1 MSGFL
6 PDKPRTRFSTK
17 RVRSGFTLIELLV
30 VIAIIAILAG
40 MLLPA
45 LSKAKSSASRIKCL
59 NNIRQLSLGIRM
71 YGDDFED
78 LFPRSQHSS
87 FAYHQPPWEITVRP
101 YVGLEALQSS
111 EGMSALHNGVFRCP
125 KAGKLA
131 RWSYGLNVYFELEE
145 ADDYRG
151 RPKTWRKQT
160 SLTRPT
166 ETILLGEVVDGA
178 DHIMAHFWDQGM
190 TSSVDKD
197 RHGKDDRSVY
207 GYADG
212 HASVERFETTYA
224 SDPNPVDQWH
234 PLGTGK

>member
-1 MSGFL
+1 MQFIHPKKGRAGS
-6 PDKPRTRFSTK
+6 PNK

-45 LSKAKSSASRIKCL
+45 LSKAKASASRIKCL
-59 NNIRQLSLGIRM
+59 NNTRQLSLGIRM
-71 YGDDFED
+71 YSDDFED
-78 LFPRSQHSS
+78 TFPRSQHSS

-101 YVGLEALQSS
+101 YVGMQELQSS
-111 EGMSALHNGVFRCP
+111 EGMPALHNGIFKCP
-125 KAGKLA
+125 KAGKLT

-145 ADDYRG
+145 TDDYRG

-160 SLTRPT
+160 SLPQPT

-190 TSSVDKD
+190 PSSVDKD
-197 RHGKDDRSVY
+197 RHGQDDRSVY

-212 HASVERFETTYA
+212 HATVERFEKTFA
-224 SDPNPVDQWH
+224 STPGPVDQWH
-234 PLGTGK
+234 PLGAQE

>member
-1 MSGFL
+1 M
-6 PDKPRTRFSTK
+6 RFKSDQNGCTCFHK
-17 RVRSGFTLIELLV
+17 KCVRSGFTLIELLV

-45 LSKAKSSASRIKCL
+45 LSKAKTSASRIQCL
-59 NNIRQLSLGIRM
+59 NNIRHLSLGIRM
-71 YGDDFED
+71 YADDFED
-78 LFPRSQHSS
+78 TFPRSQHSS

-101 YVGLEALQSS
+101 YVGLEAIQSS

-125 KAGKLA
+125 KAGKLV

-160 SLTRPT
+160 SLPQPT

-190 TSSVDKD
+190 TSSLDKD

>member
-17 RVRSGFTLIELLV
+17 RVLSGFTLIELLV

-160 SLTRPT
+160 SLPQPT
-166 ETILLGEVVDGA
+166 ETILLGEVADGA